1 MTKVSKELLKSYVMG
16 QNFKLSNDV
25 LTAMKEMFA
34 HVLQEALKAEIDAH
48 LGYDRYEISEK
59 STDNSR
65 NGYSKRTV
73 KSELGNMELRAYPK
87 IIFYEQK

>member
-1 MTKVSKELLKSYVMG
+1 MKLNLLQK
-16 QNFKLSNDV
+16 
-25 LTAMKEMFA
+25 A
-34 HVLQEALKAEIDAH
+34 HDKITCEAEIDAH
-48 LGYDRYEISEK
+48 FKYYRYEILEK